1 MSVAL
6 FDLGQRLRAAT
17 LRQPVARAAFAPVL
31 PPVDPVA
38 VTVTGSGEGLVV
50 QAADGTRM
58 VMAGGP
64 GALDALAQL
73 GISLGPE
80 PRTLVVTDRETLIQ
94 LEGLARETDP
104 AAAWGE
110 AAAVVGWWAQRADH
124 PGTSAVLNVTAACA
138 ARWVSGTPPVAE
150 RHLAIWRRWLGIREG
165 GPDGLLRIA
174 AAVSAGRTLPGLEA
188 CAEEDRR
195 SWEAFTTRLGD
206 ASLAW
211 DWRRRD
217 SRREAALGLASRSD
231 AAEFYESVRLGDPL
245 VATRESF
252 SGRVVSGVVTS
263 VTGRTVVELTLDHL
277 ACRLRE
283 AALVEG
289 FAGHPRDLPPAG
301 ESGALLRGRVTGTRV
316 TSDERLVATIGDTI
330 VRPGPARIGQRLT
343 LRPQSVDPRQQRS
356 GRQQLHRRYAARR
369 SWLSG
374 GSAPTPRRRDVPLDV
389 AIAAAE

>member
-1 MSVAL
+1 
-6 FDLGQRLRAAT
+6 
-17 LRQPVARAAFAPVL
+17 
-31 PPVDPVA
+31 
-38 VTVTGSGEGLVV
+38 
-50 QAADGTRM
+50 
-58 VMAGGP
+58 
-64 GALDALAQL
+64 
-73 GISLGPE
+73 
-80 PRTLVVTDRETLIQ
+80 
-94 LEGLARETDP
+94 
-104 AAAWGE
+104 
-110 AAAVVGWWAQRADH
+110 
-124 PGTSAVLNVTAACA
+124 
-138 ARWVSGTPPVAE
+138 VSGTPPVAE
-150 RHLAIWRRWLGIREG
+150 RHLAVWRQWLGIREG

-252 SGRVVSGVVTS
+252 SGRVVSGVATS

-283 AALVEG
+283 TALVEG

-301 ESGALLRGRVTGTRV
+301 EPGALLRGRVTGTRV
-316 TSDERLVATIGDTI
+316 TPDEQLVVTIGDTI

-374 GSAPTPRRRDVPLDV
+374 GSAPTPRRLAPRPWTSPIEPRPWELRSHCSGRTTPTVRWICFLER
-389 AIAAAE
+389 IT